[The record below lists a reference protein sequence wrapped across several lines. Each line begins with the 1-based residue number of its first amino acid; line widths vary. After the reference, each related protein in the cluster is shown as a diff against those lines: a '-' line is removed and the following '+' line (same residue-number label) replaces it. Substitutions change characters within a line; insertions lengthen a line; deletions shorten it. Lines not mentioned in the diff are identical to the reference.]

1 MNQAS
6 AIIFDHPW
14 VLAGFAVVIP
24 LVLGDRLSPRGKR
37 FKKNLPDKLWAKL
50 SVSRLF
56 FWLFLACLI
65 IALAGPRWGLGQ
77 APGEYRR
84 AVDAVIALDVSR
96 SMELR
101 DGGDAGNTGAVSRME
116 RGMEIVRETI
126 AAMPEMRFAVTLSR
140 NRGIVAIPLT
150 RDSDAVLAFLEAA
163 DGSSL
168 TGRGTNLESLLDASA
183 GAFQA
188 SQHSNRIIILVS
200 DGEALS
206 GSMRAA
212 VGRCSRDSI
221 AVTTVAVGS
230 DEGSEVPGA
239 SGVASGIISRRD
251 SNAMRAAAS
260 ETGGIFVDGNHE
272 DAVGTLATYL
282 RSLASPVEIR
292 RNSSERKAHWFLF
305 AMLAIMC
312 FGASR
317 LSLLRMRNEQ

>member
-1 MNQAS
+1 MNEAS
-6 AIIFDHPW
+6 AIVFDHPW
-14 VLAGFAVVIP
+14 VLVGFAVVVP

-37 FKKNLPDKLWAKL
+37 FKKNLPDKLWTKL

-56 FWLFLACLI
+56 FWLFLACII

-101 DGGDAGNTGAVSRME
+101 DTGTVSRME
-116 RGMEIVRETI
+116 RGLEIVRETLT
-126 AAMPEMRFAVTLSR
+126 ALPEMRFAVTLSR

-150 RDSDAVLAFLEAA
+150 WDSDAVLAFLEAA

-188 SQHSNRIIILVS
+188 SQQSNRIIILVS

-212 VGRCSRDSI
+212 IGRCSRDSI
-221 AVTTVAVGS
+221 AVTAVAVGS

-239 SGVASGIISRRD
+239 GGVASGIISRRD
-251 SNAMRAAAS
+251 SSTMRAAAS

-272 DAVGTLATYL
+272 DATGTLTAYL